1 MATLALEKPGTAP
14 FDLFESKLN
23 PPVLRPEIVPR
34 TGLVNRLRS
43 GGAPP
48 ITALVAPAGY
58 GKTTTIAQ
66 WAQKDVRHFAWLTI
80 DERDND
86 PNLLLQYVAAAL
98 SRVDSIDSSAL
109 EGLGKRRASSWSS
122 ALPRIA
128 SALAGAAR
136 PVVLVLDDIHV
147 LHAKKCIELIAR
159 LADQI
164 PEGSTLVFAGRTLP
178 RLRIAHWRARGR
190 LAEVGVDEL
199 ALTRREAD
207 LFLRRLGIELAETE
221 VAALARRTEGWVTGL
236 YLAALALGD
245 GNGTTGAAVRF
256 GGDDRFVTDYF
267 RSEYLSRIRQKD
279 VRFLTRTAIL
289 DRMSAPLCDAV
300 LETDE
305 SRRTLESIERSN
317 LFLVPLDHHRE
328 WYRYHHL
335 FKDMLRAELEHREPE
350 LVPALN
356 KRAAAW
362 AETNGSE
369 EAAVGYARA
378 AGDLDTVARL
388 VTSRALPTYHN
399 GHMDML
405 ETWFES
411 FDDASE
417 LERYPAVAVLGGWL
431 HALRGRSQEAERWLH
446 AAERGKFTGV
456 LPDGSTSVKPWIAL
470 LRAAMCDDGPAQM
483 LADAELGLR
492 GLAKGSEWRP
502 SGLLLRGAAQV
513 LLDEVDGAEASLAEA
528 ADLATTVGDS
538 ATEVVAFAELSLL
551 AAARRDYVE
560 AGALAGRARELVAE
574 GLLADDVASAIVF
587 AVSARAELRRGRLEQ
602 SRADLAKAH
611 RLRPELTDAL
621 PWYSVQTRLELARTH
636 VALLDSSGAKTL
648 LSEADRLIDRHPR
661 LGVLSGQA
669 EKLEE
674 ETAAI
679 MGSREQSS
687 MLTAAEL
694 RLLPLLTTH
703 MSFREIG
710 EHLYVSRN
718 TVKTQAISVYR
729 KLSVSSRSEAIE
741 RAGELGLVEAALPPI
756 RAAGQSTA

>member
-1 MATLALEKPGTAP
+1 VATLALEKPGTAP
-14 FDLFESKLN
+14 FDLYESKLN
-23 PPVLRPEIVPR
+23 PPVLRPEIVSR
-34 TGLVNRLRS
+34 TGLVNRLRA

-58 GKTTTIAQ
+58 GKTTTLAQ
-66 WAQKDVRHFAWLTI
+66 WAQKDARRFAWLTI

-86 PNLLLQYVAAAL
+86 PNLLLKYVAAAL

-122 ALPRIA
+122 DLPRIA

-136 PVVLVLDDIHV
+136 PVVLVLDDIHL
-147 LHAKKCIELIAR
+147 LHAKKGIELIAR

-164 PEGSTLVFAGRTLP
+164 PEGSTLVLAGRTLP
-178 RLRIAHWRARGR
+178 RLRMARWRASGR
-190 LAEVGVDEL
+190 LAEISVDEL

-207 LFLRRLGIELAETE
+207 VLLRRLGIELAETE
-221 VAALARRTEGWVTGL
+221 IAALIRSTEGWVTGL
-236 YLAALALGD
+236 YLAALALAD
-245 GNGTTGAAVRF
+245 ENGTNGTVLPFA
-256 GGDDRFVTDYF
+256 GDDRFVTDYF
-267 RSEYLSRIRQKD
+267 RSEYLSHIREKD

-289 DRMSAPLCDAV
+289 DRMSASLCDAV
-300 LETDE
+300 LEIDG
-305 SRRTLESIERSN
+305 SGRTLESIERSN

-350 LVPALN
+350 LVPTLN

-369 EAAVGYARA
+369 EAAVGYASA

-388 VTSRALPTYHN
+388 VTSHALPYNN
-399 GHMDML
+399 GRMDML
-405 ETWFES
+405 ETWLES
-411 FDDASE
+411 FEGDSE

-431 HALRGRSQEAERWLH
+431 HALRGRSQEAERLLRV
-446 AAERGKFTGV
+446 AERGTFAGV

-470 LRAAMCDDGPAQM
+470 LRAAMCDDGPSQM
-483 LADAELGLR
+483 LTDAELGLR
-492 GLAKGSEWRP
+492 GLAKKSEWRP
-502 SGLLLRGAAQV
+502 SGLLLRGAAQL
-513 LLDEVDGAEASLAEA
+513 LLDEVDAAEASLAEA
-528 ADLATTVGDS
+528 ADVATAVGDS
-538 ATEVVAFAELSLL
+538 ATQAVALSELSLV
-551 AAARRDYVE
+551 AAARHDYIE
-560 AGALAGRARELVAE
+560 AGALAGRARELVDE
-574 GLLADDVASAIVF
+574 GLLANDVVSAIVF
-587 AVSARAELRRGRLEQ
+587 AVSARAELRRGRPEQ
-602 SRADLAKAH
+602 SRADLAKAD

-621 PWYSVQTRLELARTH
+621 PWYSVQTRLELARTR

-648 LSEADRLIDRHPR
+648 LSEANRLMGRHPG
-661 LGVLSGQA
+661 LGVLSKQA
-669 EKLEE
+669 DRLEA

-679 MGSREQSS
+679 AGPREQSS

-741 RAGELGLVEAALPPI
+741 RAGELGLVEAAFPSI
-756 RAAGQSTA
+756 HAVGQSTA